1 MNNYYAN
8 TAEITRGSAHEPSI
22 LLAPEQITPQRRAKS
37 AKNEQ
42 NIIIRLANSIK
53 KYGILEPL
61 AVKPANSSSGFPVYE
76 LIDGERRYR
85 AAALA
90 EISKLPCTILPYSDP
105 KCLQLAEINRICG
118 EKLHFFALAEALSH
132 LIGDYGM
139 TQEEVARRMGL
150 SQSAIANKLRLLKFP
165 PEERRLIVSGGLT
178 ERHARAFLQIFDP
191 AERATVITTAQKDKL
206 NVAQTEA
213 LIALYIKSNTQE
225 SPTAEDT
232 AISPCK
238 NQEADAPTEVS
249 LSFRACQGPQSTP
262 ANALR
267 ERGEEK
273 GVIPRESPFLPSKTP
288 LIARQSSI
296 TPRKFALRDL
306 QPLYNSIERTL
317 GIFQKTGAAAE
328 YYKEEDEDAARIVI
342 YIPKH
347 G

>member
-1 MNNYYAN
+1 MNDFYAN
-8 TAEITRGSAHEPSI
+8 TTEISRSSTQEPSI
-22 LLAPEQITPQRRAKS
+22 LLAPEQITPQRRPKS

-42 NIIIRLANSIK
+42 NIIIRLAKSIK

-90 EISKLPCTILPYSDP
+90 GIGKLPCKILSYSDP
-105 KCLQLAEINRICG
+105 KCLQMAEINRICG
-118 EKLHFFALAEALSH
+118 QDLHFFALADALSR
-132 LIGDYGM
+132 LIGEYRM
-139 TQEEVARRMGL
+139 TQEEIARRMGL
-150 SQSAIANKLRLLKFP
+150 SQSAVANKLRLLKFT

-178 ERHARAFLQIFDP
+178 ERHARAFLKLSDP
-191 AERATVITTAQKDKL
+191 TERATVIAIVQKDKL

-213 LIALYIKSNTQE
+213 LIEFYTKKSVQE
-225 SPTAEDT
+225 PLVGGNVA
-232 AISPCK
+232 AAQ
-238 NQEADAPTEVS
+238 QEAQELVPISGVGATSTNSHEP
-249 LSFRACQGPQSTP
+249 QGCP
-262 ANALR
+262 ANAFC
-267 ERGEEK
+267 EPCKEQA
-273 GVIPRESPFLPSKTP
+273 SPAAENAFLPPKTP
-288 LIARQSSI
+288 LGARRGGI

-328 YYKEEDEDAARIVI
+328 YYKEESEDAARIVI
-342 YIPKH
+342 YIPKR